1 MGETRVRTTGRKS
14 TWAKRL
20 SAVACRSM
28 GLAGSSRTD
37 LPLSTLAK
45 VVVPLPIVTGHC
57 THRENLSGFPMSASS
72 PADHTI
78 MRTSPVCLRRLN
90 HRFSNPN
97 QFCTDVAGTSSKLG
111 IQGGIQCMYIS
122 QTCEHAPWVDVS
134 AYRCR

>member
-14 TWAKRL
+14 TWAKRV
-20 SAVACRSM
+20 SAGACRSM

-72 PADHTI
+72 PTDHTVSENI
-78 MRTSPVCLRRLN
+78 TGMCSQIEPPVQQ
-90 HRFSNPN
+90 S
-97 QFCTDVAGTSSKLG
+97 QIDVANTSSKHG
-111 IQGGIQCMYIS
+111 IQADIQCMSIP
-122 QTCEHAPWVDVS
+122 QTFEHGPWADVS

>member
-14 TWAKRL
+14 TWANRV
-20 SAVACRSM
+20 SAGHCRSM
-28 GLAGSSRTD
+28 GLAGSSRAD

-78 MRTSPVCLRRLN
+78 SENISGM
-90 HRFSNPN
+90 
-97 QFCTDVAGTSSKLG
+97 CTQIEPLV
-111 IQGGIQCMYIS
+111 QQS
-122 QTCEHAPWVDVS
+122 QTILH
-134 AYRCR
+134 